1 MSELTPAVVAV
12 RDRATGRYLALGAAW
27 TDDAAE
33 ALHLGPDAAATVV
46 VRFAC
51 EPAALEVVAVEDA
64 CRAVA

>member
-1 MSELTPAVVAV
+1 MSEFVPAVVAV
-12 RDRATGRYLALGAAW
+12 RDRVTGRYLAPGPAW
-27 TDDAAE
+27 TDDAAR
-33 ALHLGPDAAATVV
+33 ALHLDADAAAVV